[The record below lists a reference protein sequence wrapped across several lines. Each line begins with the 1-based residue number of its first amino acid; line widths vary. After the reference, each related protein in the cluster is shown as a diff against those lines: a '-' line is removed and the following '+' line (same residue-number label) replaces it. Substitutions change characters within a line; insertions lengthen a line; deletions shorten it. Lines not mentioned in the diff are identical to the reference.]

1 MGRQENNIISV
12 NVFQSFTEEEKKR
25 RFIRLWIQMINRIEK
40 NKSAVLIK

>member
-40 NKSAVLIK
+40 NKSAVLTK